1 MEKSTNSDDI
11 LVMEEKFQVEK
22 YWRIIK
28 PRLHIL
34 LIITLFVTAAA
45 YIKVSTTK
53 PIYEASGLLM
63 IEPEYTNVIMFDN
76 RQVFSGFRNE
86 YFNTQI
92 RILQSRSL
100 GKTVREEFNTTL
112 KMNENLSGV
121 NPVDILIQGPKVE
134 PEEATNLV
142 QVSYRSTHPEAAARL
157 VNLLFDK
164 FIEFKL
170 DLKSQSS
177 KMMETYITRQIK
189 NLQGNLGRKEKEMYE
204 YSNRKELF
212 YTSDQD
218 NTVVKKFSDL
228 NQAYTDAQIER
239 INKEALY
246 QELNGMRYES
256 YPDVTRSQL
265 IDNLKNTYSGLET
278 EYKKKSQIFQA
289 SYPEMVRLKSQMDT
303 LQERIAKETKEI
315 AQQSLSKAKSEYE
328 SAKKK
333 ETSLLQLLDQQKEAI
348 LSTNADA
355 IYYKSLSIEVQNMRS
370 LLDYLVRKQKE
381 SVVSSRLEG
390 LQISNIK
397 VIDYA
402 EVPKNPVNIG
412 KQKTMV
418 LAALL
423 GLALGLGVIF
433 LLDYLDR
440 TIKTPEEVKM
450 LLGLPALGIIP
461 STAAKEVKAY
471 DSYQYKY
478 GYRYGPGDGNPGN
491 PGNPRNP
498 KNPRKNKKKTSP
510 KVQDIEL
517 INFLDPES
525 LFVEKYRHIRT
536 SIMLSVP
543 KEPPRVIAVSSALPS
558 EGKTAT
564 TINLAVSFSQLGK
577 KTLIIDGDLRKPRMH
592 KIFKLKNSA
601 GISSYLAGRVEF
613 NQVIHKTN
621 IPNLFVVPSGPMPP
635 NPVELLDSEI
645 MANML
650 EKLLEKVD
658 FIFIDTPPL
667 VGIVDA
673 IVIGKYTQG
682 LILVT
687 WAGKTH
693 RNALE
698 KAKQELDQF
707 NIRTLGVV
715 LNRAH
720 EKRTAYGYDYH
731 AYRYKYKYKTKGPGP
746 GPSSPIDDEEPY
758 EKLKM
763 KNGKLKIKNAK

>member
-1 MEKSTNSDDI
+1 MEKNTDSDDI
-11 LVMEEKFQVEK
+11 LLRDEKFQLEK

-45 YIKVSTTK
+45 YIKVSTTT
-53 PIYEASGLLM
+53 PIYEAAGLLM

-76 RQVFSGFRNE
+76 RQIFTGYRNE

-100 GKTVREEFNTTL
+100 GKTVSEEFNSTF
-112 KMNENLSGV
+112 KINGNLQGV
-121 NPVDILIQGPKVE
+121 NPADILIQGPRVE
-134 PEEATNLV
+134 PQEDTHLV
-142 QVSYRSTHPEAAARL
+142 EVSYRSTHPEAAARL

-170 DLKSQSS
+170 DLKSRSS
-177 KMMETYITRQIK
+177 KMVETYITRQIK
-189 NLQGNLGRKEKEMYE
+189 SLQENLGRKEKEMYE

-212 YTSDQD
+212 YTSGEDS
-218 NTVVKKFSDL
+218 TVVKKFSDL

-246 QELNGMRYES
+246 QELNGMNYES
-256 YPDVTRSQL
+256 YPGVTSSQL
-265 IDNLKNTYSGLET
+265 IGNLKSTYSGLES
-278 EYKKKSQIFQA
+278 EYKRKSQIFKA
-289 SYPEMVRLKSQMDT
+289 TYPEMIRLKSQMDT
-303 LQERIAKETKEI
+303 LQDRIQKESKDI
-315 AQQSLSKAKSEYE
+315 AEQALEKAKSEYE

-333 ETSLLQLLDQQKEAI
+333 ENSLLQLLAQQKEEI

-390 LQISNIK
+390 IQTSNIK

-402 EVPKNPVNIG
+402 EAPKNPVNIG
-412 KQKTMV
+412 KQKTLV

-433 LLDYLDR
+433 LVDYLDR

-461 STAAKEVKAY
+461 STAAKEIKAY

-478 GYRYGPGDGNPGN
+478 SDRYGDGNPGN
-491 PGNPRNP
+491 PGNLQNP
-498 KNPRKNKKKTSP
+498 VKNKKKNIP
-510 KVQDIEL
+510 KAQDIEL

-621 IPNLFVVPSGPMPP
+621 IPNLFVVPSGPLPP
-635 NPVELLDSEI
+635 NPVELLDSEV

-673 IVIGKYTQG
+673 IVIGKYSQG

-731 AYRYKYKYKTKGPGP
+731 TYRYKYKTTGPEP
-746 GPSSPIDDEEPY
+746 ELSMPIDN
-758 EKLKM
+758 EKP
-763 KNGKLKIKNAK
+763 N

>member
-1 MEKSTNSDDI
+1 MDNSTNSDDI
-11 LVMEEKFQVEK
+11 PVMEEKFQIEK

-45 YIKVSTTK
+45 YIKVSTVT
-53 PIYEASGLLM
+53 PIYEATGLLM
-63 IEPEYTNVIMFDN
+63 IEPENKNVIMFDN
-76 RQVFSGFRNE
+76 RQTFYGYRNE

-92 RILQSRSL
+92 RILQSRTL
-100 GKTVREEFNTTL
+100 GKTVREEFRSTFGINA
-112 KMNENLSGV
+112 NLQGV
-121 NPVDILIQGPKVE
+121 NPADILIQGPKVE
-134 PEEATNLV
+134 PQEATHLV
-142 QVSYRSTHPEAAARL
+142 EVSYRSTHPGAAAQL
-157 VNLLFDK
+157 VNLLFAK

-177 KMMETYITRQIK
+177 KIVETYISRQIK
-189 NLQGNLGRKEKEMYE
+189 NLQANLGRKEKEMYE

-212 YTSDQD
+212 YTSNEDS
-218 NTVVKKFSDL
+218 TVVKKFSDL

-246 QELNGMRYES
+246 QELKGMSYDS
-256 YPDVTRSQL
+256 YPQVTRSQL
-265 IDNLKNTYSGLET
+265 IDNLKNTYSGLES
-278 EYKKKSQIFQA
+278 EYKRKSQIFKA
-289 SYPEMVRLKSQMDT
+289 TYPEMVRLKSQMET
-303 LQERIAKETKEI
+303 LLQRIEKETKDI
-315 AQQSLSKAKSEYE
+315 AQQALRKAKSEYE

-333 ETSLLQLLDQQKEAI
+333 ETSLLQLLDRQKSEI

-370 LLDYLVRKQKE
+370 LLNYLVRKQKE

-390 LQISNIK
+390 IQTSNIK

-402 EVPKNPVNIG
+402 EVPKNPVNTQ
-412 KQKTMV
+412 KQKILF
-418 LAALL
+418 LAVLL

-433 LLDYLDR
+433 LVDYLDQ
-440 TIKTPEEVKM
+440 TVKTPEEVKM

-461 STAAKEVKAY
+461 STSAKDVKAY
-471 DSYQYKY
+471 DSYHYKY
-478 GYRYGPGDGNPGN
+478 SYKYGNPGN
-491 PGNPRNP
+491 P
-498 KNPRKNKKKTSP
+498 KNPGKNKQKHDP
-510 KVQDIEL
+510 KSHDIEL
-517 INFLDPES
+517 INFLDPDS
-525 LFVEKYRHIRT
+525 LFVEKYRLIRT

-543 KEPPRVIAVSSALPS
+543 RQAPRIMAISSALPS

-577 KTLIIDGDLRKPRMH
+577 KTLVIDGDLRKPRIH
-592 KIFKLKNSA
+592 KIFKVKNSA

-613 NQVIHKTN
+613 NQVIHKTQ
-621 IPNLFVVPSGPMPP
+621 IPNLFVVPSGPLPP
-635 NPVELLDSEI
+635 NPVELLDSEV
-645 MANML
+645 MAKML
-650 EKLLEKVD
+650 EQLLEKVD

-673 IVIGKYTQG
+673 IVIAKYTQG

-698 KAKQELDQF
+698 KTKQELDQF

-715 LNRAH
+715 LNRAN
-720 EKRTAYGYDYH
+720 EKRKSYGYYH
-731 AYRYKYKYKTKGPGP
+731 AHQYKYRYKTKEPEL
-746 GPSSPIDDEEPY
+746 SMSIDKEEP
-758 EKLKM
+758 
-763 KNGKLKIKNAK
+763 N

>member
-1 MEKSTNSDDI
+1 MMENSTNSDDI
-11 LVMEEKFQVEK
+11 LVMEEKFQWEK

-45 YIKVSTTK
+45 YIKVSTTT
-53 PIYEASGLLM
+53 PIYKAAGLLL
-63 IEPEYTNVIMFDN
+63 IEPEYRNIIMTDN
-76 RQVFSGFRNE
+76 QPLYYGYRNE

-92 RILQSRSL
+92 RILQSREL
-100 GKTVREEFNTTL
+100 EKRVREAFLSTSQING
-112 KMNENLSGV
+112 NLPGI
-121 NPVDILIQGPKVE
+121 NPVDILIQGPQVE
-134 PEEATNLV
+134 PQEATYLV
-142 QVSYRSTHPEAAARL
+142 EVSYRSTHPEAAAQM

-164 FIEFKL
+164 FIDFKKE
-170 DLKSQSS
+170 LKSQPS
-177 KMMETYITRQIK
+177 KTAETYISRQIK
-189 NLQGNLGRKEKEMYE
+189 NLQASLGRKEKEMHK

-212 YTSDQD
+212 YTSNKDS
-218 NTVVKKFSDL
+218 TVVKKFSDL

-246 QELNGMRYES
+246 QELKGMS
-256 YPDVTRSQL
+256 YDSFPQVTRSQL
-265 IDNLKNTYSGLET
+265 IDNLKNTYSGLESQ
-278 EYKKKSQIFQA
+278 YKRKSQIFKTT
-289 SYPEMVRLKSQMDT
+289 YPEMVRLKSQMDT
-303 LQERIAKETKEI
+303 LQKRIEKETKDI
-315 AQQSLSKAKSEYE
+315 AQQVLRNAESEYE

-333 ETSLLQLLDQQKEAI
+333 ENSLLELLDQQKKVI
-348 LSTNADA
+348 LSTNADS
-355 IYYKSLSIEVQNMRS
+355 IHYKSLGIEVQNMRS
-370 LLDYLVRKQKE
+370 LLNYLVRKEQE
-381 SVVSSRLEG
+381 SVVSTRLEG
-390 LQISNIK
+390 MQTSNIK

-402 EVPKNPVNIG
+402 IAPKNPVNIG
-412 KQKTMV
+412 KQKTLI
-418 LAALL
+418 LAVLL

-433 LLDYLDR
+433 LVDYLDQ

-471 DSYQYKY
+471 GSYDYKY
-478 GYRYGPGDGNPGN
+478 GYKYGS
-491 PGNPRNP
+491 PRNP
-498 KNPRKNKKKTSP
+498 KNPEEKKKKNNP
-510 KVQDIEL
+510 KPQDIEL
-517 INFLDPES
+517 INFLDTES

-543 KEPPRVIAVSSALPS
+543 KEPPRIIAITSALPS

-577 KTLIIDGDLRKPRMH
+577 KTLIIDGDLRKPRLH
-592 KIFKLKNSA
+592 KIFKIKKMA
-601 GISSYLAGRVEF
+601 GISSYLAGRAEF
-613 NQVIHKTN
+613 NEVIHKTL
-621 IPNLFVVPSGPMPP
+621 IPNLFVVPSGPLPP
-635 NPVELLDSEI
+635 NPVELLDSDV
-645 MANML
+645 MAKML

-682 LILVT
+682 VILVT

-693 RNALE
+693 RSALE

-715 LNRAH
+715 LNRTH
-720 EKRTAYGYDYH
+720 EKRKTYGYNYQ
-731 AYRYKYKYKTKGPGP
+731 AYQYKYKYKT
-746 GPSSPIDDEEPY
+746 EEP
-758 EKLKM
+758 EMSMSIDKDKEVA
-763 KNGKLKIKNAK
+763 N

>member
-1 MEKSTNSDDI
+1 MDNSTNSDDI
-11 LVMEEKFQVEK
+11 PVMEEKFQIEK

-45 YIKVSTTK
+45 YIKVSTVT
-53 PIYEASGLLM
+53 PIYEATGLLM
-63 IEPEYTNVIMFDN
+63 IEPENKNVIMFDN
-76 RQVFSGFRNE
+76 RQTFYGYRNE

-92 RILQSRSL
+92 RILQSRTL
-100 GKTVREEFNTTL
+100 GKTVREEFRSTFGINA
-112 KMNENLSGV
+112 NLQGV
-121 NPVDILIQGPKVE
+121 NPADILIQGPKVE
-134 PEEATNLV
+134 PQEATHLV
-142 QVSYRSTHPEAAARL
+142 EVSYRSTHPGAAAQL
-157 VNLLFDK
+157 VNLLFAK

-177 KMMETYITRQIK
+177 KIVETYISRQIK
-189 NLQGNLGRKEKEMYE
+189 NLQANLGRKEKEMYE

-212 YTSDQD
+212 YTSNEDS
-218 NTVVKKFSDL
+218 TVVKKFSDL

-246 QELNGMRYES
+246 QELKGMSYDS
-256 YPDVTRSQL
+256 YPQVTRSQL
-265 IDNLKNTYSGLET
+265 IDNLKNTYSGLES
-278 EYKKKSQIFQA
+278 EYKRKSQIFKA
-289 SYPEMVRLKSQMDT
+289 TYPEMVRLKSQMET
-303 LQERIAKETKEI
+303 LLQRIEKETKDI
-315 AQQSLSKAKSEYE
+315 AQQALRKAKSEYE

-333 ETSLLQLLDQQKEAI
+333 ETSLLQLLDRQKSEI

-370 LLDYLVRKQKE
+370 LLNYLVRKQKE

-390 LQISNIK
+390 IQTSNIK

-402 EVPKNPVNIG
+402 EVPKNPVNTQ
-412 KQKTMV
+412 KQKILF
-418 LAALL
+418 LAVLL

-433 LLDYLDR
+433 LVDYLDQ
-440 TIKTPEEVKM
+440 TVKTPEEVKM

-461 STAAKEVKAY
+461 STSAKDVKAY
-471 DSYQYKY
+471 DSYHYKY
-478 GYRYGPGDGNPGN
+478 SYKYGNPGN
-491 PGNPRNP
+491 P
-498 KNPRKNKKKTSP
+498 KNPGKNKQKHDP
-510 KVQDIEL
+510 KSHDIEL
-517 INFLDPES
+517 INFLDPDS
-525 LFVEKYRHIRT
+525 LFVEKYRLIRT

-543 KEPPRVIAVSSALPS
+543 RQAPRIMAISSALPS

-577 KTLIIDGDLRKPRMH
+577 KTLVIDGDLRKPRIH
-592 KIFKLKNSA
+592 KIFKVKNSA

-613 NQVIHKTN
+613 NQVIHKTQ
-621 IPNLFVVPSGPMPP
+621 IPNLFVIPSGPLPP
-635 NPVELLDSEI
+635 NPVELLDSEV
-645 MANML
+645 MAKML
-650 EKLLEKVD
+650 EQLLEKVD

-673 IVIGKYTQG
+673 IVIAKYTQG

-698 KAKQELDQF
+698 KTKQELDQF

-715 LNRAH
+715 LNRAN
-720 EKRTAYGYDYH
+720 EKRKSYGYYH
-731 AYRYKYKYKTKGPGP
+731 AHQYKYRYKTKEPEL
-746 GPSSPIDDEEPY
+746 SMSIDKEEP
-758 EKLKM
+758 
-763 KNGKLKIKNAK
+763 N

>member
-1 MEKSTNSDDI
+1 MENRTNSDDF
-11 LVMEEKFQVEK
+11 LVMEEKFQVGK
-22 YWRIIK
+22 YWHIIK

-34 LIITLFVTAAA
+34 FIIILFVTAAA
-45 YIKVSTTK
+45 YIKVSTTT
-53 PIYEASGLLM
+53 PIYEANGLLM
-63 IEPEYTNVIMFDN
+63 IEPEYMNVIMFDN
-76 RQVFSGFRNE
+76 RQVFSGYRNE

-100 GKTVREEFNTTL
+100 GKIVKEEFNSTF
-112 KMNENLSGV
+112 KMNENLQGV
-121 NPVDILIQGPKVE
+121 NPEDILIQGPEVE
-134 PEEATNLV
+134 PQEDTHLV
-142 QVSYRSTHPEAAARL
+142 EVSYRSTSPEAAARL

-164 FIEFKL
+164 FIEFKME
-170 DLKSQSS
+170 LKSQSS
-177 KMMETYITRQIK
+177 KTEEKYITRQIK
-189 NLQGNLGRKEKEMYE
+189 KLQENLSRKEKEMYE

-228 NQAYTDAQIER
+228 NQAYTEAQIER

-246 QELNGMRYES
+246 QELKGMNYES

-265 IDNLKNTYSGLET
+265 IDNLKSTYSGLES
-278 EYKKKSQIFQA
+278 EYKRKSQIFQA
-289 SYPEMVRLKSQMDT
+289 TYPEMVRLKSQMDT
-303 LQERIAKETKEI
+303 LQERIEKETKDI
-315 AQQSLSKAKSEYE
+315 AQQALRKAKSEYE
-328 SAKKK
+328 SARKK
-333 ETSLLQLLDQQKEAI
+333 ENSLVQLLNRQKEAM
-348 LSTNADA
+348 LSSNANA

-370 LLDYLVRKQKE
+370 LLNYLVRKQKE

-390 LQISNIK
+390 IQTSNIK

-402 EVPKNPVNIG
+402 EVPKNPVNIE
-412 KQKTMV
+412 KHKTLILGV
-418 LAALL
+418 LI

-433 LLDYLDR
+433 LVDYLDQ

-461 STAAKEVKAY
+461 STEAKEVKAY

-478 GYRYGPGDGNPGN
+478 GYRYGNGNPGN
-491 PGNPRNP
+491 S
-498 KNPRKNKKKTSP
+498 KNQEDNKKKDNP
-510 KVQDIEL
+510 KAQDIEL
-517 INFLDPES
+517 VNFLDPES
-525 LFVEKYRHIRT
+525 LFVEKYRLIRT

-613 NQVIHKTN
+613 NQVIHKTQ
-621 IPNLFVVPSGPMPP
+621 IPNLFVVPSGPLPP
-635 NPVELLDSEI
+635 NPVELLDSEV

-673 IVIGKYTQG
+673 IVIAKYTRG
-682 LILVT
+682 MILVT

-698 KAKQELDQF
+698 RTKQELDQF
-707 NIRTLGVV
+707 NIHTLGVV

-720 EKRTAYGYDYH
+720 EKRTTYGYHYR
-731 AYRYKYKYKTKGPGP
+731 AYQYKYKTNEPE
-746 GPSSPIDDEEPY
+746 PSNPIN
-758 EKLKM
+758 EKKP
-763 KNGKLKIKNAK
+763 N

>member
-1 MEKSTNSDDI
+1 MEKITNSDDI

-45 YIKVSTTK
+45 YIKVSTIT

-76 RQVFSGFRNE
+76 RQVFTGYRNE

-100 GKTVREEFNTTL
+100 GKTVSEEFNSTF
-112 KMNENLSGV
+112 KMNGNLQGV
-121 NPVDILIQGPKVE
+121 NPADILIQGPRVE
-134 PEEATNLV
+134 PQEDTHLV
-142 QVSYRSTHPEAAARL
+142 EVSYRSTHPEAAARL

-177 KMMETYITRQIK
+177 KMVETYITRQIK
-189 NLQGNLGRKEKEMYE
+189 SLQESLGRKEKEMYE

-212 YTSDQD
+212 YTSGEDS
-218 NTVVKKFSDL
+218 TVVKKFSDL

-246 QELNGMRYES
+246 QELNGMSYES
-256 YPDVTRSQL
+256 FPGVTSSQL
-265 IDNLKNTYSGLET
+265 IDNLKSTYSGLES
-278 EYKKKSQIFQA
+278 EYKRKSQIFKA
-289 SYPEMVRLKSQMDT
+289 TYPEMIRIKSQMDT
-303 LQERIAKETKEI
+303 LQERIEKESKDI
-315 AQQSLSKAKSEYE
+315 AEQALEKAKSEYE

-333 ETSLLQLLDQQKEAI
+333 ETSLLQLLAQQKDEI

-390 LQISNIK
+390 IQTSNIK

-402 EVPKNPVNIG
+402 EVPKKPVNIG
-412 KQKTMV
+412 KQKILV

-433 LLDYLDR
+433 LVDYLDR

-471 DSYQYKY
+471 DSYHYKY
-478 GYRYGPGDGNPGN
+478 SYRYGHGNGS
-491 PGNPRNP
+491 PRNP
-498 KNPRKNKKKTSP
+498 KNPGKNKKTNNP
-510 KVQDIEL
+510 KAQDIEL

-536 SIMLSVP
+536 SIMLSAP

-577 KTLIIDGDLRKPRMH
+577 RTLIIDGDLRKPRMH

-621 IPNLFVVPSGPMPP
+621 IPNLFVVPSGPLPP
-635 NPVELLDSEI
+635 NPVELLDSEV
-645 MANML
+645 MAKML

-658 FIFIDTPPL
+658 VIFIDTPPL

-673 IVIGKYTQG
+673 IVIGKYSQG

-731 AYRYKYKYKTKGPGP
+731 TYQYKYKYKTTEPGP
-746 GPSSPIDDEEPY
+746 ELSMPIDNEEP
-758 EKLKM
+758 
-763 KNGKLKIKNAK
+763 N

>member
-1 MEKSTNSDDI
+1 MEKITNSDDI
-11 LVMEEKFQVEK
+11 LLMEEKFQVEK

-45 YIKVSTTK
+45 YIKISTTT

-63 IEPEYTNVIMFDN
+63 IEPEYSNVIMFDN

-100 GKTVREEFNTTL
+100 GKTVSEEFNSTF

-121 NPVDILIQGPKVE
+121 NPADIQIQGPKVE

-142 QVSYRSTHPEAAARL
+142 QVSYRSNHPQAAARL

-189 NLQGNLGRKEKEMYE
+189 SLQENLGRKEKEMYE

-212 YTSDQD
+212 YTSNED

-228 NQAYTDAQIER
+228 NQAYTEAQIER

-246 QELNGMRYES
+246 QELNGMSYES
-256 YPDVTRSQL
+256 YPGVAGSQL
-265 IDNLKNTYSGLET
+265 IENLKSTYSGFES
-278 EYKKKSQIFQA
+278 EYKRKSQIFKA
-289 SYPEMVRLKSQMDT
+289 TYPEMIRLKSQMDT
-303 LQERIAKETKEI
+303 LQERIEKESKDI
-315 AQQSLSKAKSEYE
+315 AEQALEKAKSEYE

-333 ETSLLQLLDQQKEAI
+333 ETSLLQLLAQQKDEI

-390 LQISNIK
+390 IQTSNIK

-402 EVPKNPVNIG
+402 EVPKNPVNTG

-433 LLDYLDR
+433 LVDYLDR
-440 TIKTPEEVKM
+440 TIKTPEEVKI

-471 DSYQYKY
+471 DSYHYKY
-478 GYRYGPGDGNPGN
+478 GYRYGNGNGSPGNAENPG
-491 PGNPRNP
+491 
-498 KNPRKNKKKTSP
+498 KNKKTDNP
-510 KVQDIEL
+510 KSQDIEL

-621 IPNLFVVPSGPMPP
+621 IPNLFVVPSGPLPP
-635 NPVELLDSEI
+635 NPVELLDSEV
-645 MANML
+645 MAKML

-673 IVIGKYTQG
+673 IIIGKYSQG

-731 AYRYKYKYKTKGPGP
+731 TYRYKYPYKTTEPEP
-746 GPSSPIDDEEPY
+746 ELLMPIDN
-758 EKLKM
+758 EKP
-763 KNGKLKIKNAK
+763 N

>member
-1 MEKSTNSDDI
+1 MENRTNSDDF
-11 LVMEEKFQVEK
+11 LVMEEKFQVGK
-22 YWRIIK
+22 YWHIIK

-34 LIITLFVTAAA
+34 FIIILFVTAAA
-45 YIKVSTTK
+45 YIKVSTTT
-53 PIYEASGLLM
+53 PIYEANGLLM
-63 IEPEYTNVIMFDN
+63 IEPEYMNVIMFDN
-76 RQVFSGFRNE
+76 RQVFSGYRNE

-100 GKTVREEFNTTL
+100 GKIVKEEFNSTF
-112 KMNENLSGV
+112 KMNENLQGV
-121 NPVDILIQGPKVE
+121 NPEDILIQGPEVE
-134 PEEATNLV
+134 PQEDTHLV
-142 QVSYRSTHPEAAARL
+142 EVSYRSTSPEAAARL

-164 FIEFKL
+164 FIEFKME
-170 DLKSQSS
+170 LKSQSS
-177 KMMETYITRQIK
+177 KTEEKYITRQIK
-189 NLQGNLGRKEKEMYE
+189 KLQENLSRKEKEMYE

-228 NQAYTDAQIER
+228 NQAYTEAQIER

-246 QELNGMRYES
+246 QELKGMSYES

-265 IDNLKNTYSGLET
+265 IDNLKSTYSGLES
-278 EYKKKSQIFQA
+278 EYKRKSQIFQA
-289 SYPEMVRLKSQMDT
+289 TYPEMVRLKSQMDT
-303 LQERIAKETKEI
+303 LQERIEKETKDI
-315 AQQSLSKAKSEYE
+315 AQQALRKAKSEYE
-328 SAKKK
+328 SARKK
-333 ETSLLQLLDQQKEAI
+333 ENSLVQLLNRQKEAM
-348 LSTNADA
+348 LSSNANA

-370 LLDYLVRKQKE
+370 LLNYLVRKQKE

-390 LQISNIK
+390 IQTSNIK

-402 EVPKNPVNIG
+402 EVPKNPVNIE
-412 KQKTMV
+412 KHKTLILGV
-418 LAALL
+418 LI

-433 LLDYLDR
+433 LVDYLDQ

-461 STAAKEVKAY
+461 STEAKEVKAY

-478 GYRYGPGDGNPGN
+478 GYRYGNGNPGN
-491 PGNPRNP
+491 S
-498 KNPRKNKKKTSP
+498 KNQEDNKKKDNP
-510 KVQDIEL
+510 KAQDIEL
-517 INFLDPES
+517 VNFLDPES
-525 LFVEKYRHIRT
+525 LFVEKYRLIRT

-613 NQVIHKTN
+613 NQVIHKTQ
-621 IPNLFVVPSGPMPP
+621 IPNLFVVPSGPLPP
-635 NPVELLDSEI
+635 NPVELLDSEV

-673 IVIGKYTQG
+673 IVIAKYTRG
-682 LILVT
+682 MILVT

-698 KAKQELDQF
+698 RTKQELDQF
-707 NIRTLGVV
+707 NIHTLGVV

-720 EKRTAYGYDYH
+720 EKRTTYGYHYR
-731 AYRYKYKYKTKGPGP
+731 AYQYKYKTNEPE
-746 GPSSPIDDEEPY
+746 PSNPIN
-758 EKLKM
+758 EKKP
-763 KNGKLKIKNAK
+763 N

>member
-1 MEKSTNSDDI
+1 MKMDNSTNSDDI
-11 LVMEEKFQVEK
+11 PVMEEKFQIEK

-45 YIKVSTTK
+45 YIKVSTVT
-53 PIYEASGLLM
+53 PIYEATGLLM
-63 IEPEYTNVIMFDN
+63 IEPENKNVIMFDN
-76 RQVFSGFRNE
+76 RQTFYGYRNE

-92 RILQSRSL
+92 RILQSRTL
-100 GKTVREEFNTTL
+100 GKTVREEFRSTFGINA
-112 KMNENLSGV
+112 NLQGV
-121 NPVDILIQGPKVE
+121 NPADILIQGPKVE
-134 PEEATNLV
+134 PQEATHLV
-142 QVSYRSTHPEAAARL
+142 EVSYRSTHPGAAAQL
-157 VNLLFDK
+157 VNLLFAK

-177 KMMETYITRQIK
+177 KIVETYISRQIK
-189 NLQGNLGRKEKEMYE
+189 NLQANLGRKEKEMYE

-212 YTSDQD
+212 YTSNEDS
-218 NTVVKKFSDL
+218 TVVKKFSDL

-246 QELNGMRYES
+246 QELKGMSYDS
-256 YPDVTRSQL
+256 YPQVTRSQL
-265 IDNLKNTYSGLET
+265 IDNLKNTYSGLES
-278 EYKKKSQIFQA
+278 EYKRKSQIFKA
-289 SYPEMVRLKSQMDT
+289 TYPEMVRLKSQMET
-303 LQERIAKETKEI
+303 LLQRIEKETKDI
-315 AQQSLSKAKSEYE
+315 AQQALRKAKSEYE

-333 ETSLLQLLDQQKEAI
+333 ETSLLQLLDRQKSEI

-370 LLDYLVRKQKE
+370 LLNYLVRKQKE

-390 LQISNIK
+390 IQTSNIK

-402 EVPKNPVNIG
+402 EVPKNPVNTQ
-412 KQKTMV
+412 KQKILF
-418 LAALL
+418 LAVLL

-433 LLDYLDR
+433 LVDYLDQ
-440 TIKTPEEVKM
+440 TVKTPEEVKM

-461 STAAKEVKAY
+461 STSAKDVKAY
-471 DSYQYKY
+471 DSYHYKY
-478 GYRYGPGDGNPGN
+478 SYKYGNPGN
-491 PGNPRNP
+491 P
-498 KNPRKNKKKTSP
+498 KNPGKNKQKHDP
-510 KVQDIEL
+510 KSHDIEL
-517 INFLDPES
+517 INFLDPDS
-525 LFVEKYRHIRT
+525 LFVEKYRLIRT

-543 KEPPRVIAVSSALPS
+543 RQAPRIMAISSALPS

-577 KTLIIDGDLRKPRMH
+577 KTLVIDGDLRKPRIH
-592 KIFKLKNSA
+592 KIFKVKNSA

-613 NQVIHKTN
+613 NQVIHKTQ
-621 IPNLFVVPSGPMPP
+621 IPNLFVVPSGPLPP
-635 NPVELLDSEI
+635 NPVELLDSEV
-645 MANML
+645 MAKML
-650 EKLLEKVD
+650 EQLLEKVD

-673 IVIGKYTQG
+673 IVIAKYTQG

-698 KAKQELDQF
+698 KTKQELDQF

-715 LNRAH
+715 LNRAN
-720 EKRTAYGYDYH
+720 EKRKSYGYYH
-731 AYRYKYKYKTKGPGP
+731 AHQYKYRYKTKEPEL
-746 GPSSPIDDEEPY
+746 SMSIDKEEP
-758 EKLKM
+758 
-763 KNGKLKIKNAK
+763 N

>member
-1 MEKSTNSDDI
+1 MENRTNSDDF

-34 LIITLFVTAAA
+34 FIIILFVTAAA
-45 YIKVSTTK
+45 YIKVSTTT

-76 RQVFSGFRNE
+76 RQVFSGYRNE

-100 GKTVREEFNTTL
+100 GKTVKEEFNSTF
-112 KMNENLSGV
+112 KMNENLQGV
-121 NPVDILIQGPKVE
+121 NPADILIQGPKVE
-134 PEEATNLV
+134 PQEDTHLV
-142 QVSYRSTHPEAAARL
+142 QIIYRSTHPAAAARM

-177 KMMETYITRQIK
+177 KMVETYITRQIK
-189 NLQGNLGRKEKEMYE
+189 NLQASLGRKEKEMYE

-212 YTSDQD
+212 YTSDED

-228 NQAYTDAQIER
+228 NQAYTEAQIER
-239 INKEALY
+239 INKESLY
-246 QELNGMRYES
+246 QELNGMSYES

-265 IDNLKNTYSGLET
+265 IDSLKNTYSGLES
-278 EYKKKSQIFQA
+278 EYKRKSQIFQA
-289 SYPEMVRLKSQMDT
+289 TYPEMVRLKSQMDT
-303 LQERIAKETKEI
+303 LQERIEKETKDI
-315 AQQSLSKAKSEYE
+315 ALQALRKAKSEFE

-333 ETSLLQLLDQQKEAI
+333 ENSLLQLLDQQKGEI
-348 LSTNADA
+348 LSSNADA

-370 LLDYLVRKQKE
+370 LLNYLVRKQKE

-390 LQISNIK
+390 IQTSNIK

-412 KQKTMV
+412 KQKTLI

-433 LLDYLDR
+433 LVDYLDQ

-478 GYRYGPGDGNPGN
+478 SYRYGNPGN
-491 PGNPRNP
+491 PKNQDKNNKKNNP
-498 KNPRKNKKKTSP
+498 KAH
-510 KVQDIEL
+510 DIEL

-525 LFVEKYRHIRT
+525 LFVEKYRLIRT
-536 SIMLSVP
+536 SIMLSIP
-543 KEPPRVIAVSSALPS
+543 REPPRVIAVSSAVPS

-577 KTLIIDGDLRKPRMH
+577 RTLIIDGDLRKPRMH

-621 IPNLFVVPSGPMPP
+621 IPNLFVVPSGPLPP
-635 NPVELLDSEI
+635 NPVELLDSEV

-673 IVIGKYTQG
+673 IVIGKYSQG

-698 KAKQELDQF
+698 KTKQELDQF

-720 EKRTAYGYDYH
+720 EKRKTYGYNYH
-731 AYRYKYKYKTKGPGP
+731 TYQYKYKYKTNEPESKLSMP
-746 GPSSPIDDEEPY
+746 DE
-758 EKLKM
+758 KI
-763 KNGKLKIKNAK
+763 KNGK

>member
-1 MEKSTNSDDI
+1 MKMDNNTNSDDL

-45 YIKVSTTK
+45 YIKVSTVT
-53 PIYEASGLLM
+53 PIYEATGLLL

-76 RQVFSGFRNE
+76 RPYISGYRNE

-100 GKTVREEFNTTL
+100 EKTVREEFHSTF
-112 KMNENLSGV
+112 KIDGNLQGV
-121 NPVDILIQGPKVE
+121 NPTDILIQGPRVE
-134 PEEATNLV
+134 PQEATHLV
-142 QVSYRSTHPEAAARL
+142 EVSYRSTHPEAAARL

-177 KMMETYITRQIK
+177 KMVETYITRQIK
-189 NLQGNLGRKEKEMYE
+189 NLQASLGRKEKEMHE

-212 YTSDQD
+212 YTSNED

-228 NQAYTDAQIER
+228 NKAYTDAQIER
-239 INKEALY
+239 INKEARY
-246 QELNGMRYES
+246 QELKGMS
-256 YPDVTRSQL
+256 YDSFPEVTRSQL
-265 IDNLKNTYSGLET
+265 IDNLKNTYSGLESD
-278 EYKKKSQIFQA
+278 YKRKSQIFKA
-289 SYPEMVRLKSQMDT
+289 TYPEMVRLKSQMET
-303 LQERIAKETKEI
+303 LLERIEKETKDI
-315 AQQSLSKAKSEYE
+315 AQQALRKAKGEFE

-333 ETSLLQLLDQQKEAI
+333 ENSLLQLLSRQKDEI
-348 LSTNADA
+348 LSSNADA
-355 IYYKSLSIEVQNMRS
+355 IYYKSLGIEVQNMRS
-370 LLDYLVRKQKE
+370 LLNYLVRKEQE

-390 LQISNIK
+390 IQTSNIK

-402 EVPKNPVNIG
+402 EVPKNPVNTG
-412 KQKTMV
+412 KQKTLM
-418 LAALL
+418 LAVLL

-433 LLDYLDR
+433 LVDYLDQ

-461 STAAKEVKAY
+461 STAAKDVKAY
-471 DSYQYKY
+471 ESYQYGYKY
-478 GYRYGPGDGNPGN
+478 GNPGN
-491 PGNPRNP
+491 P
-498 KNPRKNKKKTSP
+498 KNPGKNKKKNNP
-510 KVQDIEL
+510 KPHDIEL
-517 INFLDPES
+517 INFLDPDS
-525 LFVEKYRHIRT
+525 LFVEKYRLIRT
-536 SIMLSVP
+536 SIMLSIP
-543 KEPPRVIAVSSALPS
+543 KEPPRIIAITSALPS

-577 KTLIIDGDLRKPRMH
+577 RTLIIDGDLRKPRMH

-613 NQVIHKTN
+613 NQVIHKTR
-621 IPNLFVVPSGPMPP
+621 IPNLFVVPSGPLPP

-645 MANML
+645 MEKML

-682 LILVT
+682 MILVT

-698 KAKQELDQF
+698 KTKQQLDQF

-720 EKRTAYGYDYH
+720 EKRKVYGYNYH
-731 AYRYKYKYKTKGPGP
+731 AYQYKYKTKEPEP
-746 GPSSPIDDEEPY
+746 ELSMSIDNEEP
-758 EKLKM
+758 
-763 KNGKLKIKNAK
+763 N